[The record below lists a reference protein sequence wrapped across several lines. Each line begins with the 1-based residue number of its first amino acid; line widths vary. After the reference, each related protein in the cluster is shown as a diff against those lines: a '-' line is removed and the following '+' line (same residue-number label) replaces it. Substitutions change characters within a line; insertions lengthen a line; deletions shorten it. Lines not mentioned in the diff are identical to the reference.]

1 MNLTSNSPALTH
13 DPLDLVPLSG
23 SSPEADTPPTDA
35 TSVATSVATSGT
47 PVAEPCPELPQKL
60 TFQAELQIFL
70 STFFT
75 IFLAEVGDKTQLT
88 VLLMSAESGSPWV
101 VFLGAG
107 SALIATSLCGVL
119 LGRWL
124 STRVSPKILEKSA
137 AVLLLLI
144 SALLIWDVWRG

>member
-1 MNLTSNSPALTH
+1 VNLTSNAPTLTH
-13 DPLDLVPLSG
+13 DRPDLVPVSG
-23 SSPEADTPPTDA
+23 SSPEADTPS
-35 TSVATSVATSGT
+35 TSVATSVA
-47 PVAEPCPELPQKL
+47 PVVEPCSDLPQKL

-137 AVLLLLI
+137 AILLLLI